1 MLKENPPIISSP
13 WTAFLPSLAFNK
25 FSIFCLNLL
34 LPPVEISDDLSF
46 LPKLGF
52 LNLIFFKLSR
62 KLNFVFLSSWFS
74 FKFWFTSTG
83 SFFSGCIVVWFWTGV
98 PWTSVDWSVE
108 VCICSWEVCV
118 CSWEVCVCSWED
130 CFSKFCFSFSFCW
143 WTSSNHFSNIGIA
156 SSRFGVPD

>member
-1 MLKENPPIISSP
+1 MALLVETWANLISLFVISTPTISSP
-13 WTAFLPSLAFNK
+13 CTEDFPIFDLKKSPIFFEKTFFCNEAFVSEPF
-25 FSIFCLNLL
+25 F
-34 LPPVEISDDLSF
+34 
-46 LPKLGF
+46 PKLGF

-108 VCICSWEVCV
+108 V
-118 CSWEVCVCSWED
+118 
-130 CFSKFCFSFSFCW
+130 
-143 WTSSNHFSNIGIA
+143 
-156 SSRFGVPD
+156 